1 MPPLP
6 SDYIHDRVSS
16 NLQCSRHGH
25 SFFIQ
30 GRNLR
35 STSQEVHTTQT
46 PTANLLVTP
55 TANLLVGGPPA
66 FCILL
71 SLSCCSRHPTP
82 HFLWFQR
89 NARTE
94 RRLQG
99 SRTGII
105 PHSPWYKPLRRT
117 SPWYDLNCTGGVAE
131 SASPL
136 TPQGPFQSV
145 RGLRSRVCVD
155 ARIICL

>member
-46 PTANLLVTP
+46 LTANLLVAP

-89 NARTE
+89 MEYPWIITKLNLDPNWLSRKRAEIDKTNKISISIIDLCD
-94 RRLQG
+94 LQ
-99 SRTGII
+99 
-105 PHSPWYKPLRRT
+105 
-117 SPWYDLNCTGGVAE
+117 
-131 SASPL
+131 L
-136 TPQGPFQSV
+136 TMVDHETPAALPF
-145 RGLRSRVCVD
+145 
-155 ARIICL
+155 